1 MLCFCQLINFYLC
14 SEAFSIAQTARGQSC
29 LLELDVGV
37 LTFYGK
43 DSIIKAIEEWIQN
56 TTTGH
61 HKIASISSCHSE
73 PE

>member
-43 DSIIKAIEEWIQN
+43 DSIIKAIEE
-56 TTTGH
+56 
-61 HKIASISSCHSE
+61 
-73 PE
+73 